1 MATNKSSRG
10 SNILCRLVALHIGGA
25 VMKTKP
31 LATAGRWEVSHVLV
45 LLVMLV
51 CDVSCGEKKCFGP
64 LFDGGRSA
72 HVCLVTGVC

>member
-1 MATNKSSRG
+1 
-10 SNILCRLVALHIGGA
+10 
-25 VMKTKP
+25 MKTKP

>member
-1 MATNKSSRG
+1 M
-10 SNILCRLVALHIGGA
+10 
-25 VMKTKP
+25 
-31 LATAGRWEVSHVLV
+31 
-45 LLVMLV
+45 LLLLFVCLFICFVVVVVDV